1 MHIPDG
7 LMEPLV
13 LALGWIVALIVLGA
27 SFKLLNKRLDEKQIP
42 LMAILAAGIFVAQM
56 INFPIGGGTSGHLV
70 GAVLA
75 AILLGPFAGLVVIT
89 TILVIQSLIFGDGGI
104 TALGLNILNMG
115 IIGCFVG
122 WWIFKLIPE
131 KYGSMG
137 VFLGSWTAVF
147 IGSFVCALELSLSYS
162 ISGGAFGIP
171 GDVAIPIMLGYHAV
185 IGIGEGLITTGIIS
199 YLSHTSPEILRMP
212 KITFRSPAKAVVE

>member
-13 LALGWIVALIVLGA
+13 LALGWIVTVIAVGA
-27 SFKLLNKRLDEKQIP
+27 SFKLLNKKLDERQIP

-122 WWIFKLIPE
+122 WWIFKIFPE
-131 KYGSMG
+131 KYANIGI
-137 VFLGSWTAVF
+137 FLASWTAVF
-147 IGSFVCALELSLSYS
+147 IGSFVCAVQLSLSYS

-171 GDVAIPIMLGYHAV
+171 QNVAIPLMLGYHAV

-212 KITFRSPAKAVVE
+212 KITFRSTAEVAVK